1 MEQEHKTED
10 EARTA
15 RRLRFSRL
23 PERIRWDDMVEE
35 RPAVARDSARFSY
48 NPDEWLVRTCL

>member
-1 MEQEHKTED
+1 MEQEDRTAD
-10 EARTA
+10 EARAA

-23 PERIRWDDMVEE
+23 PERVRWDDMVEE
-35 RPAVARDSARFSY
+35 RPAVTRDSARFAY

>member
-1 MEQEHKTED
+1 MDNQGRATD
-10 EARTA
+10 EAQVA
-15 RRLRFSRL
+15 RQLRFSRL

-35 RPAVARDSARFSY
+35 RPAVTRDSARYTY

>member
-1 MEQEHKTED
+1 MEQEHKAAD
-10 EARTA
+10 EAGAA

-35 RPAVARDSARFSY
+35 RPAVAHASARFAY